1 MSKTIKPVK
10 ALGAGKPKMH
20 KQDRQNRLRSP
31 MHEGGERYPFL
42 VHDLSPGLLLDF
54 HDGCH

>member
-10 ALGAGKPKMH
+10 DLGAGKPNMYT
-20 KQDRQNRLRSP
+20 QDRQNRLRSP

-42 VHDLSPGLLLDF
+42 VHDLSPGLLLD
-54 HDGCH
+54 